1 MANLANPLA
10 NGFLLGLA
18 TGPLCMTTCFPVLL
32 SITLG
37 ESEGGRSLQSWI
49 FMGKFIG
56 GRFFAYLAV
65 GFLVGFLGSRLGG
78 LSRTIGT
85 ISEIVLAVILIA
97 YGLGM
102 SFGHLRICA
111 VASRFAKN
119 RFFPLILGA
128 LTGLNVCP
136 PFLLA
141 ITFSLERSIDP
152 SYGVAFFMAFFLA
165 TTIFILPAGLVNYM
179 PRRNIV
185 SRIGKAAAVVAGI
198 VFLYQGISVLVTG

>member
-1 MANLANPLA
+1 MSNLTSPLV
-10 NGFLLGLA
+10 NGFLLGIA

-32 SITLG
+32 SVTLG
-37 ESEGGRSLQSWI
+37 ESDSNRSLQSWL
-49 FMGKFIG
+49 FMGKFVA
-56 GRFFAYLAV
+56 GRFFAYLGV
-65 GFLVGFLGSRLGG
+65 GLLVGFLGSRMGG

-85 ISEIVLAVILIA
+85 ISWIVLAAILIA
-97 YGLGM
+97 YGLGV
-102 SFGHLRICA
+102 SFGHLRMCA
-111 VASRFAKN
+111 VASRFAKS
-119 RFFPLILGA
+119 RYFPLIIGA

-152 SYGVAFFMAFFLA
+152 SYGVVFFLAFFLA
-165 TTIFILPAGLVNYM
+165 TTIFIPPAGLVTYM
-179 PRRNIV
+179 PRRDIV